1 MLKIKFCFLFE
12 PQRPKPFTFHPNT
25 PLYSMYIDSFTR
37 FTVEFSSIIL
47 TIVVSAVL
55 TWEVIFVVNRD
66 DYSGCVNIHVHCSCK
81 KRFQPFCV
89 SVMWCHWNYLYSRRS
104 LIGLQTCQLS
114 RCSRE
119 SPSFSSNL
127 SVSRLEHQISLRE
140 LSEGLRVIFGEYSG
154 IVKNDILNVPAGNIC
169 MCRHKEV

>member
-1 MLKIKFCFLFE
+1 MI
-12 PQRPKPFTFHPNT
+12 
-25 PLYSMYIDSFTR
+25 
-37 FTVEFSSIIL
+37 
-47 TIVVSAVL
+47 IVVVL
-55 TWEVIFVVNRD
+55 I
-66 DYSGCVNIHVHCSCK
+66 YMSSCK

-127 SVSRLEHQISLRE
+127 SVSRLEHQISRRE
-140 LSEGLRVIFGEYSG
+140 LSESLRVIFGEYSG
-154 IVKNDILNVPAGNIC
+154 IVKNDILNVPAVNIC
-169 MCRHKEV
+169 MYVCAVIRKFKKLRRKLQRKRHILIELCV